1 VWHAIDGM
9 HVQKNIFER
18 KNGNLLYVKGKTKE
32 RLNSRMDL
40 ANLGIKK
47 KFILFFKRMES
58 TISQQQATIST

>member
-1 VWHAIDGM
+1 M

-18 KNGNLLYVKGKTKE
+18 KNGTLLYVKGKTKE